1 MNRKNRGGVRCVL
14 ISVAIYL
21 RMTVSRESFYQLGGF
36 KQRPFVQFCV
46 FSVLKSSLRLS
57 VVICET
63 RNSFSGNID

>member
-1 MNRKNRGGVRCVL
+1 MNRKNRGGVRRVL

-21 RMTVSRESFYQLGGF
+21 RTTVCRESFYQLGRF

-46 FSVLKSSLRLS
+46 ISVLKSSLRLS

-63 RNSFSGNID
+63 RHSFAGNID